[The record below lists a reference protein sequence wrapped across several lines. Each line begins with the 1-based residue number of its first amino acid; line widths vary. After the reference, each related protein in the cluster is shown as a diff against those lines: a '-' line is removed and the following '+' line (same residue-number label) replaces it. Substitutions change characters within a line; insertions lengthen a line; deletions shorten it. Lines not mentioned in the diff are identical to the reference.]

1 MRRKHHIAVVFFV
14 LFFFLSF
21 CFFNTVKNFSLEIW
35 RIQVLDDTHCMAT
48 CVPTKPMGHKHKLVQ
63 FLAKIVVSLS
73 LSKY

>member
-1 MRRKHHIAVVFFV
+1 MRRKHHIAVVV
-14 LFFFLSF
+14 FLLF
-21 CFFNTVKNFSLEIW
+21 CFFNTVRNFSLEIW

-48 CVPTKPMGHKHKLVQ
+48 CVPTKPMEHKHKIVQ

>member
-1 MRRKHHIAVVFFV
+1 MRCKKPHCCCFFW
-14 LFFFLSF
+14 SF

>member
-1 MRRKHHIAVVFFV
+1 M
-14 LFFFLSF
+14 
-21 CFFNTVKNFSLEIW
+21 
-35 RIQVLDDTHCMAT
+35 LDDTHCMAT